1 MKPIAILLCS
11 LLLTVGA
18 WANTI
23 GNVILHEGNGNVER
37 TNGDEETTTKALDIF
52 SYDTVK
58 TGNGK
63 TTIEFVDQ
71 TRVDVTEHSKL
82 IIDEFVY
89 DPATKT
95 GSLSLKASLG
105 TVRYA
110 SGQIAK
116 NSKQNVKI
124 STPTATIA
132 VRGTDFSMTID
143 EIGSSTIILLPSCN
157 TQGKCYVGEISVE
170 SDAGQVILDQAF
182 QATVVDTLDSRPLRP
197 IKLDLDESMINNLL
211 IISRPREIVEQMS
224 DKQYK
229 DVANALDIDFLEF
242 DELEKDELEEEVEG
256 WATGLDIDFL
266 EQNFLVDI
274 LDQINKELAKSM
286 RNEFDKK
293 GGDIRFGKD
302 PETGIIMIDDN
313 DSYVWIRED
322 AAGNYIELRLDKNDT
337 YILNV
342 RQQDYEIIDYT
353 IGGQGNEIRIQQ
365 SQ

>member
-1 MKPIAILLCS
+1 MKLIAIMLCG
-11 LLLTVGA
+11 LVLHAQA
-18 WANTI
+18 WASI
-23 GNVILHEGNGNVER
+23 GEVILHEGNGAVER
-37 TNGDEETTTKALDIF
+37 TNGDEETTAKALDIF

-58 TGNGK
+58 TGKGK
-63 TTIEFVDQ
+63 TAIEFVDQ

-89 DPATKT
+89 DPNTKT
-95 GSLSLKASLG
+95 GTLSLKASLG

-182 QATVVDTLDSRPLRP
+182 QATVVDTLDSRPMRP

-322 AAGNYIELRLDKNDT
+322 AAGNYVELRLDKNNT